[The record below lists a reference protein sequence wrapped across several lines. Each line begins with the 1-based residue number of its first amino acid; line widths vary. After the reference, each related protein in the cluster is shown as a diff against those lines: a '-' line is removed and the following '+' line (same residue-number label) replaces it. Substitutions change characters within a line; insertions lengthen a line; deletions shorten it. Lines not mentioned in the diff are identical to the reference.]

1 MSPITNGMKLS
12 QVRSILNETIAA
24 VNELTSAKTES
35 DEDIAKL
42 DAKCTSISTALDAL
56 EKRVAALETKAER
69 V

>member
-12 QVRSILNETIAA
+12 QVRDILNETIAA

-42 DAKCTSISTALDAL
+42 DAKCAGISTALDAL
-56 EKRVAALETKAER
+56 AKRVEALESKAGKQ
-69 V
+69 